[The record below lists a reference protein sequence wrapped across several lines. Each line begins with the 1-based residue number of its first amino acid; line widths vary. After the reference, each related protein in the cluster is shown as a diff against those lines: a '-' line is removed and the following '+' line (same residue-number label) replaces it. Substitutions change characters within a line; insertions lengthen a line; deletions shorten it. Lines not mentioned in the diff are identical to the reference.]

1 MSFFNRIVSLRPSR
15 TVVTLLHWNFNLLF
29 ESSCKVFQLQVYNI
43 FTLHWA
49 ANLSFKKS
57 REFANLGKNDHIEF
71 YVNLTSYFFQNNIR
85 DRLPYEKKFIYDRI
99 DTHKIYKGLCLWRYK
114 KTSSQWMHIYFIR
127 KNNTYLLAGVP
138 NITNSTHIHKWW
150 SYAWFMKY
158 CYIYIQLTCFQIIFI
173 HEWCFSVGA
182 LCHFGFQ
189 INTKN
194 KGPILCLIYLS
205 IHDTNKHDLD
215 ETKVTCDFKNA
226 TKN

>member
-29 ESSCKVFQLQVYNI
+29 ESSCKVFQVQVYHI

-99 DTHKIYKGLCLWRYK
+99 DTHKIYKGLYLWRYK

-127 KNNTYLLAGVP
+127 KNNTYL
-138 NITNSTHIHKWW
+138 
-150 SYAWFMKY
+150 F
-158 CYIYIQLTCFQIIFI
+158 FF
-173 HEWCFSVGA
+173 
-182 LCHFGFQ
+182 
-189 INTKN
+189 
-194 KGPILCLIYLS
+194 IYLFIYLFFLS
-205 IHDTNKHDLD
+205 VAMWCSNDHTPAFYRNYLLLFRI
-215 ETKVTCDFKNA
+215 FS
-226 TKN
+226 